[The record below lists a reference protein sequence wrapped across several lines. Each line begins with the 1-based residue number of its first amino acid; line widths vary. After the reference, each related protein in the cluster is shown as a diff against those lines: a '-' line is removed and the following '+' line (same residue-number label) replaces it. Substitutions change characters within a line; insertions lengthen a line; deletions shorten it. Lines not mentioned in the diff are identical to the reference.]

1 MPTKITITKSKK
13 PSGTVALKSSRE
25 GQKGFTK
32 GLSGNP
38 KGRPKGSRNKAGLLV
53 QNLIDGKSEEIA
65 RAVIKRAIKGDFQ
78 AEKFCLERLLPP
90 QRSRPV
96 TVELPNI
103 ETAEDIQKAI
113 DKIWTALS
121 DGELTLDE
129 ATSLKDFVNS
139 KREAIE
145 TAELASELEQIRKHL
160 GIDA

>member
-1 MPTKITITKSKK
+1 MPTKIIVSKLKK
-13 PSGTVALKSSRE
+13 PSGTVALKSARK
-25 GQKGFTK
+25 GRKGFTK

-38 KGRPKGSRNKAGLLV
+38 RGRPKGSRNQAGLLV

>member
-13 PSGTVALKSSRE
+13 PSGTVARKSAQK

-38 KGRPKGSRNKAGLLV
+38 RGRPKGSRNRAGLLV
-53 QNLIDGKSEEIA
+53 QNLIDGKSEEIV
-65 RAVIKRAIKGDFQ
+65 RAVIKRAVKGDFQ

>member
-13 PSGTVALKSSRE
+13 PSGTVARKSAQK
-25 GQKGFTK
+25 GQKGFTP
-32 GLSGNP
+32 GISGNP

-65 RAVIKRAIKGDFQ
+65 RALIKRAVKGDFQ

-96 TVELPNI
+96 TIALPNI
-103 ETAEDIQKAI
+103 ESAEDILNAI
-113 DKIWTALS
+113 DKIWAALS

-129 ATSLKDFVNS
+129 ATTLEDFVDA

-145 TAELASELEQIRKHL
+145 TVELASELERLNKHL
-160 GIDA
+160 GFDT